1 MLPVPSWHNSSMS
14 VFYLSLIFLF
24 LSLNSVR
31 IFRKNSNVPC
41 RKKTWNVFATTVF
54 AVVLFITQQRP
65 GCGDIFT
72 VHVDSMKEGN
82 VFSRFFLSV
91 YRRSLSHMVHQDW
104 QEGDPP
110 PPPSFRAKE
119 YDGKALPTHAW
130 LGRTPTLIKVGS
142 VGFINLSGHTSC
154 RYISLCKPAIW
165 GLLGAPEAV
174 PFLTSKYILIYLFI
188 FSLRYVQ

>member
-24 LSLNSVR
+24 LSLNSVK

-91 YRRSLSHMVHQDW
+91 YRRSLSH
-104 QEGDPP
+104 GAPGLAGRRP
-110 PPPSFRAKE
+110 ASTPSFRAKE

-130 LGRTPTLIKVGS
+130 LGRIPTLIKVGS
-142 VGFINLSGHTSC
+142 VGFINLSGRTSC

-165 GLLGAPEAV
+165 GLLGAPEAF
-174 PFLTSKYILIYLFI
+174 PI
-188 FSLRYVQ
+188 FNFKIN